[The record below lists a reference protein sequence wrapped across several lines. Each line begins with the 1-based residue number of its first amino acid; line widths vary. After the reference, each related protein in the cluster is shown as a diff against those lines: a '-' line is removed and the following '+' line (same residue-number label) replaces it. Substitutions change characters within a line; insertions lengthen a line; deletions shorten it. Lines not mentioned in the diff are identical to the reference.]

1 MQGFKDQN
9 SHLQMAIPQKLCM
22 PDPKLVKPK
31 LSTSIYDLVTFI
43 FIVIVIVIS
52 HFLKFVRYRDTRA
65 YILDPCIQEF
75 SLNILH
81 DFLENMKIVG
91 NTGTNALKT

>member
-1 MQGFKDQN
+1 MLLD
-9 SHLQMAIPQKLCM
+9 
-22 PDPKLVKPK
+22 V
-31 LSTSIYDLVTFI
+31 
-43 FIVIVIVIS
+43 S
-52 HFLKFVRYRDTRA
+52 HFHHLHHTFCHIIEILQYSHRYRDTRA